1 MAWHPTPTQWF
12 VLHRLVLLLVC
23 LPMMRLVLLAYRDAL
38 GANPIE
44 ALTRAT
50 GWWSLVFLL
59 ITLLVT
65 PLRRVLQWPWLL
77 RMRRTLGLSAFF
89 YALAHFIT
97 FIWFDHWFDWVAMF
111 SDVIKRP
118 FITMG
123 FSAFVVLLP
132 LALTSN
138 NYMTRK
144 LGAQRW
150 QRLHRLAY
158 LAPAIAVI
166 HYWWLVKADVR
177 EPLYFAIVLAL
188 LLVWRVWYLIRQLS
202 K

>member
-12 VLHRLVLLLVC
+12 VLHRLVFLLVC

-59 ITLLVT
+59 VTLLVT

-97 FIWFDHWFDWVAMF
+97 FIWFDHWFDWMAMF
-111 SDVIKRP
+111 TDVIKRP

-158 LAPAIAVI
+158 LAPVIAVI

>member
-12 VLHRLVLLLVC
+12 VLHRLVFLLVC

-97 FIWFDHWFDWVAMF
+97 FIWFDHWFDWMAMF
-111 SDVIKRP
+111 TDVIKRP

-158 LAPAIAVI
+158 LAPVIAVI

-188 LLVWRVWYLIRQLS
+188 LLVWRVWYAVQKR
-202 K
+202 

>member
-12 VLHRLVLLLVC
+12 VLHRLVFLLVC

-89 YALAHFIT
+89 YALAHFIA
-97 FIWFDHWFDWVAMF
+97 FIWFDHWFDWMAMF
-111 SDVIKRP
+111 TDVIKRP

-158 LAPAIAVI
+158 LAPVIAVI

>member
-12 VLHRLVLLLVC
+12 VLHRLVLLLVS

-77 RMRRTLGLSAFF
+77 RMRRTLGLSGFF

-188 LLVWRVWYLIRQLS
+188 LLVWRVWSVVQKR
-202 K
+202 

>member
-12 VLHRLVLLLVC
+12 VLHRLVFLLVC

-97 FIWFDHWFDWVAMF
+97 FIWFDHWFDWMAMF
-111 SDVIKRP
+111 TDVIKRP

-158 LAPAIAVI
+158 LAPVLSLI
-166 HYWWLVKADVR
+166 H
-177 EPLYFAIVLAL
+177 I
-188 LLVWRVWYLIRQLS
+188 
-202 K
+202 

>member
-59 ITLLVT
+59 ITWLVT

>member
-12 VLHRLVLLLVC
+12 VLHRLVFLLVC

-97 FIWFDHWFDWVAMF
+97 FIWFDHWFDQRFRSDCRWWRRCSQCRQSSGVA
-111 SDVIKRP
+111 
-118 FITMG
+118 TM
-123 FSAFVVLLP
+123 
-132 LALTSN
+132 SN
-138 NYMTRK
+138 R
-144 LGAQRW
+144 
-150 QRLHRLAY
+150 H
-158 LAPAIAVI
+158 
-166 HYWWLVKADVR
+166 
-177 EPLYFAIVLAL
+177 
-188 LLVWRVWYLIRQLS
+188 
-202 K
+202 

>member
-12 VLHRLVLLLVC
+12 VLHRLVFLLVC

-97 FIWFDHWFDWVAMF
+97 FIWFDHWFDWMAMF
-111 SDVIKRP
+111 TDVIKRP

-158 LAPAIAVI
+158 LAPVIAVI

>member
-12 VLHRLVLLLVC
+12 VLHRLAFLLVC

-97 FIWFDHWFDWVAMF
+97 FIWFDHWFDWMAMF
-111 SDVIKRP
+111 TDVIKRP

-158 LAPAIAVI
+158 LAPVIAVI

-188 LLVWRVWYLIRQLS
+188 LLVWRVWYVVQNR
-202 K
+202 

>member
-1 MAWHPTPTQWF
+1 
-12 VLHRLVLLLVC
+12 
-23 LPMMRLVLLAYRDAL
+23 
-38 GANPIE
+38 
-44 ALTRAT
+44 
-50 GWWSLVFLL
+50 L

-89 YALAHFIT
+89 YALVHFIT
-97 FIWFDHWFDWVAMF
+97 FIWFDHWFDWMAMF
-111 SDVIKRP
+111 TDVIKRP

-158 LAPAIAVI
+158 LAPVIAVI

>member
-12 VLHRLVLLLVC
+12 VLHRLVFLLVC

-97 FIWFDHWFDWVAMF
+97 FIWFSLRAVL
-111 SDVIKRP
+111 
-118 FITMG
+118 
-123 FSAFVVLLP
+123 FVGCFVLIP
-132 LALTSN
+132 T
-138 NYMTRK
+138 
-144 LGAQRW
+144 
-150 QRLHRLAY
+150 
-158 LAPAIAVI
+158 AP
-166 HYWWLVKADVR
+166 
-177 EPLYFAIVLAL
+177 
-188 LLVWRVWYLIRQLS
+188 
-202 K
+202 

>member
-12 VLHRLVLLLVC
+12 VLHRLVFLLVC

-59 ITLLVT
+59 VTMLVT

-97 FIWFDHWFDWVAMF
+97 FIWFDHWFDWMAMF
-111 SDVIKRP
+111 TDVIKRP

-158 LAPAIAVI
+158 LAPVIAVI

>member
-12 VLHRLVLLLVC
+12 VLHRLVFLLVC

-97 FIWFDHWFDWVAMF
+97 FIWFDHWFDWMAMF
-111 SDVIKRP
+111 TDVIKRP

-158 LAPAIAVI
+158 LAPVIAVI

-188 LLVWRVWYLIRQLS
+188 LLVWHVWYVVQKR
-202 K
+202 

>member
-177 EPLYFAIVLAL
+177 EPHYFAIVLAL
-188 LLVWRVWYLIRQLS
+188 LLVWRVWSVVQKR
-202 K
+202 

>member
-12 VLHRLVLLLVC
+12 VLHRLVFLLVC

-97 FIWFDHWFDWVAMF
+97 FIWFDHWFDWMAMF
-111 SDVIKRP
+111 TDVIKRP

-158 LAPAIAVI
+158 LAPVIAVI

-188 LLVWRVWYLIRQLS
+188 LLVWRVWYLIRQVS

>member
-12 VLHRLVLLLVC
+12 VLHRLVFLLVC

-97 FIWFDHWFDWVAMF
+97 FIWFDHWFDWMAMF
-111 SDVIKRP
+111 TDVIKRP

-132 LALTSN
+132 MALTSN

-158 LAPAIAVI
+158 LAPVIAVI

>member
-1 MAWHPTPTQWF
+1 
-12 VLHRLVLLLVC
+12 LLLVC

-77 RMRRTLGLSAFF
+77 RMRRTLGLSGFF

-188 LLVWRVWYLIRQLS
+188 LLVWRVWSVVQKR
-202 K
+202 

>member
-188 LLVWRVWYLIRQLS
+188 LLVWRVWSVVQKR
-202 K
+202 